1 MTSQPVPLKFQ
12 NSWSIKEKMTWTT
25 REGWTMSTSALYF
38 FFFKRLLPGWNNKTF
53 NILRSYYFSEIKALP
68 NGIIK
73 SVV

>member
-25 REGWTMSTSALYF
+25 REGWTMSTSARYF
-38 FFFKRLLPGWNNKTF
+38 FFFSRGCYLVGIIKL